1 MKNQGI
7 MKKITII
14 SLFWIVLS
22 SMDSQTDIPR
32 AQAMFIYN
40 FSRLIEWPESYKTG
54 PFIIGAMGN
63 SPTTT
68 ELEAY
73 TTNKAVG
80 SQTIQ
85 VKKFETAAQIG
96 NCHILFIP
104 FGKTKMMPE
113 IMQAV
118 GNKSTLLICEKNGA
132 IDEGAAINFVVI
144 GDKLKFEIKPSN
156 ASGKNIQMSSKLNEM
171 AHKVY

>member
-14 SLFWIVLS
+14 SILWIALS
-22 SMDSQTDIPR
+22 SMSSQTDIPR

-40 FSRLIEWPESYKTG
+40 FSRLIEWPDTYKTG

-63 SPTTT
+63 SPTGT

-80 SQTIQ
+80 SQIIQ
-85 VKKFETAAQIG
+85 VKKFEAAAQIG
-96 NCHILFIP
+96 NCHILFVP
-104 FGKTKMMPE
+104 FSKTKMLPE
-113 IMQAV
+113 IMQTI
-118 GNKSTLLICEKNGA
+118 GSKSTLVICEKNGA
-132 IDEGAAINFVVI
+132 IDEGAAINFVVV
-144 GDKLKFEIKPSN
+144 GDKLKFEIKPTN
-156 ASGKNIQMSSKLNEM
+156 ASTKKIQMSSKLNEM
-171 AHKVY
+171 AYKTY